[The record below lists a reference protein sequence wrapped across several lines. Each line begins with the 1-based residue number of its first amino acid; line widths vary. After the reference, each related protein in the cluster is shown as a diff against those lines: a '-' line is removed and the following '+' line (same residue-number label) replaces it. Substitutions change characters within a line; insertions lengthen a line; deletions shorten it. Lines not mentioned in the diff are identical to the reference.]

1 MRKSI
6 VVLSLAALFS
16 ALSAGCMPNGEG
28 FAFSPRSYAYFPTTG
43 PGPSA
48 AIPTTATASTGK

>member
-6 VVLSLAALFS
+6 VVLSLAAALS
-16 ALSAGCMPNGEG
+16 ALTAGCMPNGEG
-28 FAFSPRSYAYFPTTG
+28 FAFSPRSYPYYPAAIG

-48 AIPTTATASTGK
+48 DVPASPTTK